1 MKHAPLIKQELAFYP
16 ACGLNIDDKVPP
28 AIDVSLTNYN

>member
-1 MKHAPLIKQELAFYP
+1 MKHAPLIKQELAFSV
-16 ACGLNIDDKVPP
+16 CGLNIDDKVPP